1 MKKKSNF
8 EIILRVQKEIKMKIL
23 QHVAG
28 IMNKEEVRHLKLFMG
43 RTAAGSDRKDAEL
56 FDFIRKHYPD
66 YPEEKIQ
73 KKLYENKDKNALY
86 RLKNRL
92 LDDIGKSLVLQY
104 FDENEFNDIVHSI
117 VLARFFQT
125 KAQPK
130 IAKYYL
136 ARAEKKA
143 RDTDQI
149 DLLDVIYSEYIRLS
163 QETLEL
169 NPTEYIRLRKNNREL
184 LNNLQEIDDILAEV
198 VYHLRTA
205 QNFSGQDYKMIE
217 TLQQKVNAFSKQKT
231 IRNSSQLRLKIYQSV
246 SRIILQKQDYPSL
259 EKYVLQTFTEFSRQ
273 LLFSRNT
280 HDTKLQML
288 TYLTNAAFKNK
299 KHETS
304 LEYAAKL
311 KEAMAEFGGMLH
323 DKYLVFFYNTLI
335 VNYWKK
341 DLNKAI
347 ETLNEA
353 KDNPV
358 IKKLP
363 HYAVFIYVNLTIS
376 YFEQK
381 NFKQSIRNLV
391 KLMMEPGYPN
401 MDATLRLKLGVAELI
416 IRFELGD
423 FDILEHRSD
432 QLRKEF
438 GDLLKTKP
446 VRRQQDMMQL
456 IAQMVNSASVKREKT
471 LVMKIEKLI
480 DSMPSEEAAESDL
493 INYHEWLKNKIA

>member
-1 MKKKSNF
+1 
-8 EIILRVQKEIKMKIL
+8 MKIL

-143 RDTDQI
+143 RETDQI
-149 DLLDVIYSEYIRLS
+149 DLLDVIYSEFIRLS

-169 NPTEYIRLRKNNREL
+169 NPTEYIRLRKNNRYT
-184 LNNLQEIDDILAEV
+184 LNYLQEIDDILAEV
-198 VYHLRTA
+198 IYRVRTA
-205 QNFSGQDYKMIE
+205 QNFSGQDYTMIE
-217 TLQQKVNAFSKQKT
+217 NLQQKVNAFSKMKEV
-231 IRNSSQLRLKIYQSV
+231 RSSSQLRLKIYQSV
-246 SRIILQKQDYPSL
+246 SRILLQKQDYRSL
-259 EKYVLQTFTEFSRQ
+259 EKYLVQTYADFSRQ
-273 LLFSRNT
+273 QLFNRNT

-288 TYLTNAAFKNK
+288 TYLTNASLKNK
-299 KHETS
+299 KHDQS
-304 LEYAAKL
+304 LEYAEKL
-311 KEAMAEFGGMLH
+311 KEAMSGFGGMLH
-323 DKYLVFFYNTLI
+323 DKYLFFYYNALI
-335 VNYWKK
+335 INYWKK
-341 DLNKAI
+341 DLDKAI
-347 ETLNEA
+347 ETLIEA

-363 HYAVFIYVNLTIS
+363 YYTVFIYANLCVA
-376 YFEQK
+376 YFDQK
-381 NFKQSIRNLV
+381 NYKQSIRNLV

-438 GDLLKTKP
+438 SDLLKTKQ
-446 VRRQQDMMQL
+446 VRRQQEMMQL
-456 IAQMVNSASVKREKT
+456 IAQMINSASVKREKA
-471 LVMKIEKLI
+471 LVQKIEKLI
-480 DSMPSEEAAESDL
+480 GSMPSEEAAESDI

>member
-1 MKKKSNF
+1 
-8 EIILRVQKEIKMKIL
+8 MKIL
-23 QHVAG
+23 QHIAG

-43 RTAAGSDRKDAEL
+43 RTAAGNDRKDAEL
-56 FDFIRKHYPD
+56 FDFIRKHYPE

-117 VLARFFQT
+117 VLARFFQA

-136 ARAEKKA
+136 NCAEKKA
-143 RDTDQI
+143 RETDQI

-169 NPTEYIRLRKNNREL
+169 NPTEYIRLRKNNRHI
-184 LNNLQEIDDILAEV
+184 LNYLQEIDDILAEV
-198 VYHLRTA
+198 VYRVRTA

-217 TLQQKVNAFSKQKT
+217 TLQQKVNEFSKHKEV
-231 IRNSSQLRLKIYQSV
+231 RSSSQLRLKIYQSV
-246 SRIILQKQDYPSL
+246 SRIMLHKQDYPSL
-259 EKYVLQTFTEFSRQ
+259 EKYLVQTYSEFSRQ
-273 LLFSRNT
+273 HLFTRNT

-288 TYLTNAAFKNK
+288 TYLANASIKNR
-299 KHETS
+299 KHDQS
-304 LEYAAKL
+304 LEYAHKL
-311 KEAMAEFGGMLH
+311 KEAMGEFGGMMH
-323 DKYLVFFYNTLI
+323 DKYLFFYYNTLI
-335 VNYWKK
+335 INYSKK
-341 DLNKAI
+341 NLEKAI

-363 HYAVFIYVNLTIS
+363 FYTVFIYANLAVA
-376 YFEQK
+376 YFDQK
-381 NFKQSIRNLV
+381 NFKQAIRSLV

-401 MDATLRLKLGVAELI
+401 MDQMLRLKLGIAELM

-438 GDLLKTKP
+438 GDLLKTKAA
-446 VRRQQDMMQL
+446 RRQQDMMQ
-456 IAQMVNSASVKREKT
+456 IVTQMINAASVKKDKT
-471 LVMKIEKLI
+471 LVGKIEKLI
-480 DSMPSEEAAESDL
+480 GSIPSEEAADSDI
-493 INYHEWLKNKIA
+493 INYNEWLKNKIA